1 MPEGIVWVV
10 EIVEVEVDAISQL
23 TIICWQMKK
32 TGEKKLTVNP
42 NDACS
47 IASFGPVD
55 MVRW

>member
-10 EIVEVEVDAISQL
+10 EMVEVEVDSVSQL
-23 TIICWQMKK
+23 KNHLLVNEK

-47 IASFGPVD
+47 VQYFALPCQI
-55 MVRW
+55 